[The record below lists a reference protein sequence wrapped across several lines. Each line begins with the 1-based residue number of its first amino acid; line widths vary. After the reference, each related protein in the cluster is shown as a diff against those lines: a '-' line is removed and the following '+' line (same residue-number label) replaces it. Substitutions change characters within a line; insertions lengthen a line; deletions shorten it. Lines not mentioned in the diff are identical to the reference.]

1 MVVGDTLEEVKNKV
15 ICTICGK
22 SLDGRMSIRKSWEL
36 AGRRGFLPPL
46 AHPECSEEE
55 MRKIESGELDP
66 LSIWQSTK
74 LY

>member
-1 MVVGDTLEEVKNKV
+1 MEEIKNKV

-22 SLDGRMSIRKSWEL
+22 PLDGRLSVRKSWEV
-36 AGRRGFLPPL
+36 AGGRGFLPPL

-55 MRKIESGELDP
+55 MRKIESGEVDV
-66 LSIWQSTK
+66 LSIWEPTK